1 MVVTS
6 VDLLESKKNHEYDDP
21 ILDSIFIPEYV
32 KKFKPTPDVIQST
45 SKGGTKV
52 RFIFSNVD
60 FSDFENE
67 HIRNFKIFATQ
78 RLDGPQL
85 ESNSAVESYQRRF
98 KNTVFG
104 NDGYILRYLISNGYN
119 YSNVLNDMYN
129 HLKWRK
135 STLPIKRVDI
145 ESDLAKGF
153 VYIHGRDKCMRPIII
168 IRCSNMQTSQHEHIL
183 KTIYFVLELC
193 IEKLLIPGQIEQWKV
208 IIDLDGT
215 NLFNIPASLLKQIAK
230 SLSVNY
236 RARLSKLYVI
246 NAPYLISV
254 LWNIVKNVIPQITQ
268 EKIVISSGK
277 NTKKLLEVALP
288 SQIEQRYGGKAPNVK
303 MFDIPIM
310 PEL

>member
-1 MVVTS
+1 MTVTP
-6 VDLLESKKNHEYDDP
+6 VDVLEQKKNHEYDDP
-21 ILDSIFIPEYV
+21 ILDSIFIPDYV
-32 KKFKPTPDVIQST
+32 KEFKPTPDVIQT
-45 SKGGTKV
+45 KFKCGTNV
-52 RFIFSNVD
+52 RFIFNNVE
-60 FSDFENE
+60 FSDFEKE

-85 ESNSAVESYQRRF
+85 EAAAAVESYHRRF

-104 NDGYILRYLISNGYN
+104 TDGYILRYLISNAYN
-119 YSNVLNDMYN
+119 YANVLNDMYN

-135 STLPIKRVDI
+135 STLPIRRVDV
-145 ESDLAKGF
+145 ESELARGF

-168 IRCSNMQTSQHEHIL
+168 IRCNSMQACEHESIL

-215 NLFNIPASLLKQIAK
+215 NLFNIPGSLLKQIAK

-236 RARLSKLYVI
+236 RARLSKLYII

-254 LWNIVKNVIPQITQ
+254 IWNIVKNVIPKITQ

-277 NTKKLLEVALP
+277 NTKKLLEIALP
-288 SQIEQRYGGKAPNVK
+288 SQLEQKYGGKAPNVK
-303 MFDIPIM
+303 MFDMPIM